1 MCCLSHQQ
9 RLRPRLR
16 HVCFHCNTPSSQGGG
31 WGLTRQLLTPH
42 PSPPPPPP
50 PPLSHLLLSADI
62 KWASRW
68 DTYLRSADGV
78 SIQWFSIIN
87 SLVIVLFLS
96 GMLGIILV
104 RTLYKD
110 IARYNQ
116 VGGGERGR
124 GVRIAGT
131 MH

>member
-1 MCCLSHQQ
+1 MGFDSA
-9 RLRPRLR
+9 
-16 HVCFHCNTPSSQGGG
+16 
-31 WGLTRQLLTPH
+31 TPH
-42 PSPPPPPP
+42 PPSFPPSPP